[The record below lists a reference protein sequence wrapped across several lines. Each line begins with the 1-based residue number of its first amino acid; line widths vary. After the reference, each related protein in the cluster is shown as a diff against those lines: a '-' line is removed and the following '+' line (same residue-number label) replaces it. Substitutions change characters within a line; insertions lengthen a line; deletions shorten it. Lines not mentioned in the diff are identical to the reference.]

1 MHAVSKLKRKLRQFF
16 ASKSNLTFDFLEDIE
31 IASNVFLPD
40 VLADSIVLEYLERL
54 NFHLYCV
61 NYFHDIPVLYFTH
74 IPLYYIEID
83 FRNFDFSSLSFLS
96 YIHCYYTLMPAKVT
110 QIYLLE
116 KIEYK
121 MRKYDNFLK
130 NNFPGGDFTFEI

>member
-16 ASKSNLTFDFLEDIE
+16 ASKSNITFDFLEDIE
-31 IASNVFLPD
+31 IASNVFLPN
-40 VLADSIVLEYLERL
+40 VLVDSILLEYLERL

-74 IPLYYIEID
+74 LPLHYIEID
-83 FRNFDFSSLSFLS
+83 FRNFDFSSLSYLS
-96 YIHCYYTLMPAKVT
+96 YIHCYYTLMPAEVT